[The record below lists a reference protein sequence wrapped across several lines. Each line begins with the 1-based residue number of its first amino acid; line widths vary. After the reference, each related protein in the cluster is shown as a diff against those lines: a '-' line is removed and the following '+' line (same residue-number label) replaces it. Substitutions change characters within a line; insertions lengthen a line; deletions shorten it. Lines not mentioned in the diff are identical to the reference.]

1 MDSSCLTTGA
11 HFLPLVCFPQMV
23 HKALLQL
30 DETGEPTRTTKEAPL
45 EVTSEPLTV
54 KINRPFIILMFDG
67 FTWSTLLIGKIM
79 NPA

>member
-1 MDSSCLTTGA
+1 M
-11 HFLPLVCFPQMV
+11 F

-30 DETGEPTRTTKEAPL
+30 DETGEPTRTTRGTPL

-54 KINRPFIILMFDG
+54 KFDRPFIILMFDG
-67 FTWSTLLIGKIM
+67 FTWSSLLMAKIM